1 MLIVGY
7 DSENGVDYWIVKN
20 SWGKQWGMDGY
31 IHMQRNTGNSQGVC
45 GINMLAS
52 YPTKTSPNPPPS
64 PSPGPTRCSFFA
76 QCGEGETC
84 CCSWR
89 FLGLCFSWK
98 CCGLNS
104 AVCCKDKIH
113 CCPQDYPL
121 CDTQRNLCLKVGAN
135 ICLFFHLFIYLY
147 ACYSF
152 RNLTQSCSL
161 S

>member
-7 DSENGVDYWIVKN
+7 GSEKGVDYWIVKN
-20 SWGKQWGMDGY
+20 SWGTGWGMDGY

-89 FLGLCFSWK
+89 VLGVCLSWK
-98 CCGLNS
+98 CRGLSS

-113 CCPQDYPL
+113 CCPQDYPI
-121 CDTQRNLCLKVGAN
+121 CDTRSNLCFKVRA
-135 ICLFFHLFIYLY
+135 IMSFFPP
-147 ACYSF
+147 
-152 RNLTQSCSL
+152 
-161 S
+161 